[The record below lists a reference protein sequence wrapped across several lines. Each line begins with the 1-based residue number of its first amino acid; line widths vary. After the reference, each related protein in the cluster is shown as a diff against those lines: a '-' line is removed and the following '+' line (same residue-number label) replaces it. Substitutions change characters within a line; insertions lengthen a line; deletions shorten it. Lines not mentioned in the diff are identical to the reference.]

1 MPQGSLPSSQFW
13 QGQGEPVPTLVP
25 TWVPPRVMQ
34 QQVTAW
40 PSGGPAPGGVMVGQ
54 AFPLSES
61 PSPLC
66 NGGREL
72 SGGIE
77 CSNWHRAVAQ
87 SLLADSESRGDTTG
101 QHLGWRGSLR
111 PIMVFSEFLDNSR
124 HTVRALPHSVLTG
137 DVGYRPGVSGQT
149 ALLESA
155 TCWLWD
161 LGELLNF

>member
-1 MPQGSLPSSQFW
+1 MAFFLSIHAARFTPFLTVLA
-13 QGQGEPVPTLVP
+13 GQGEPVPTLVP

-40 PSGGPAPGGVMVGQ
+40 PSGGPAPGRVTVGQ

-87 SLLADSESRGDTTG
+87 SLLADSESRGETTG
-101 QHLGWRGSLR
+101 QRLGWRGSSR
-111 PIMVFSEFLDNSR
+111 PIMAFSEFLDNSR
-124 HTVRALPHSVLTG
+124 HTVRALPHSVLTS
-137 DVGYRPGVSGQT
+137 P
-149 ALLESA
+149 
-155 TCWLWD
+155 CWLRAWGVRPD
-161 LGELLNF
+161 SLA